1 MVISSIDHA
10 RAVRESVDITRT
22 QWQIMRKRAPAKIE
36 LIRIL
41 RTLRRKRI
49 PFVLTGA
56 HAIGGWTGEPRA
68 TKDVDILVKG
78 GQHHSRAVHAIRE
91 LYPHLE
97 ARDFAGV
104 TAFFLPGES
113 KSVIDITYPDRAD
126 IEETLGTRVWVQ
138 DRGVRYR
145 IPYLEAALAN
155 KYGAM
160 LTPTRQLVKRQQ
172 DAVDFMKM
180 VLHSEEEGQ
189 PPIDMDK
196 LRKLG
201 EKVWRGGGGREI
213 VRLVVHIKQGGS
225 VDPNALMK
233 GLQH

>member
-1 MVISSIDHA
+1 
-10 RAVRESVDITRT
+10 
-22 QWQIMRKRAPAKIE
+22 MRKRAPAKIE

-78 GQHHSRAVHAIRE
+78 GQNHSRAVHAIRE

-97 ARDFAGV
+97 ARVFSGV

-113 KSVIDITYPDRAD
+113 KSVIDITYPHRAD
-126 IEETLGTRVWVQ
+126 IEETLGTRVWIQ
-138 DRGVRYR
+138 DRGVKYR

-160 LTPTRQLVKRQQ
+160 LTPTRRLVKRQQ

-189 PPIDMDK
+189 QAIDMDK
-196 LRKLG
+196 VRKLG

-213 VRLVVHIKQGGS
+213 VRLVEHIKQGGS
-225 VDPNALMK
+225 IDPNALMK
-233 GLQH
+233 GLQL